1 MNLFKLLA
9 VYFVP
14 VSIICA
20 EPTIVYD
27 SGDTISASKYLSQFQ
42 PANNT
47 VPDFGKSWVMQLQ
60 EPVKPPLKTKKTPFP
75 ITTSLMSAKRVDGF
89 KDNFMASLPNPIC
102 LIGSD
107 DLSKQWILFIRD
119 HLLDIG
125 AHCWIV
131 QANNESELN
140 EISTLLNGVKVFP
153 ANGDDIAKY
162 FNIDYYPVL
171 INQRVVSQ

>member
-1 MNLFKLLA
+1 MTLLKLLIL
-9 VYFVP
+9 FLVP
-14 VSIICA
+14 VSYLCA
-20 EPTIVYD
+20 EPQVIYD
-27 SGDTISASKYLSQFQ
+27 SGYTISASKYLSQFQ
-42 PANNT
+42 SASNT

-60 EPVKPPLKTKKTPFP
+60 EPVKPPLKAKKSPFP
-75 ITTSLMSAKRVDGF
+75 ITTTLMSAKRVDGF
-89 KDNFMASLPNPIC
+89 KDNFMTSLPNPIC

-131 QANNESELN
+131 QANDESELN
-140 EISTLLNGVKVFP
+140 EISALLNGVKVFP

-162 FNIDYYPVL
+162 FGVNYYPVL
-171 INQRVVSQ
+171 INQRVISQ